1 MKARNRMKLQ
11 VVDHNRLRAVQR
23 QELELLELPHA
34 QKLFAGDIFGALNSL
49 VKASEDH
56 VRGFALLVDDIPRG
70 FFLLKR
76 GELLPPWADADAATL
91 HALMI
96 DVEWQGR
103 GLGKHCLRGLP
114 ALVQEFW
121 PDVRQLML
129 SVDPQNQPAIQL
141 YLGLGWIDK
150 GTAYRGRVEY
160 ERRMVLAL

>member
-1 MKARNRMKLQ
+1 MKLEL
-11 VVDHNRLRAVQR
+11 VDHKTLRAVQR

-34 QKLFAGDIFGALNSL
+34 QKMFAGDIFGALNTL
-49 VKASEDH
+49 VSASEDH
-56 VRGFALLVDDIPRG
+56 VRGFALLVDDTPRG

-76 GELLPPWADADAATL
+76 GRLLPPWADSNAATL

-103 GLGKHCLRGLP
+103 GLGKYCLRSLP
-114 ALVQEFW
+114 GLVQAFW
-121 PDVRQLML
+121 PNVRQLML
-129 SVDPQNQPAIQL
+129 SVDPENRPAVQL
-141 YLGLGWIDK
+141 YLALGWIDN